1 MKGSPAK
8 ARVVYAPVLEVGGE
22 GRLALACSIL
32 CILSSDE
39 ELLSSVS
46 IYCKSCR
53 LSKKQLCL
61 LDVM

>member
-22 GRLALACSIL
+22 GRLARACSIL

-39 ELLSSVS
+39 VIIAKHKPCVYLL
-46 IYCKSCR
+46 
-53 LSKKQLCL
+53 
-61 LDVM
+61 

>member
-1 MKGSPAK
+1 
-8 ARVVYAPVLEVGGE
+8 VVYAPVLEVGGE